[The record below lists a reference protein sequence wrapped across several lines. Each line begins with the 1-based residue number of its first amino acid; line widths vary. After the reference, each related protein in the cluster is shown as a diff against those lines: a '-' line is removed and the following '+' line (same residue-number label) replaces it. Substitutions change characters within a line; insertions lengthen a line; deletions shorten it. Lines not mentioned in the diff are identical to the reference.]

1 MSSINVDTDVKRE
14 KLRYLLH
21 LLSLGKLDREHA
33 GELKGLLIEEL
44 ERIRTQDD
52 IERVEREKE
61 LSALIKILDS
71 YQLGQIDLMMHPEI
85 IVSNIT

>member
-1 MSSINVDTDVKRE
+1 MQAN
-14 KLRYLLH
+14 LRV
-21 LLSLGKLDREHA
+21 
-33 GELKGLLIEEL
+33 LLIEEL